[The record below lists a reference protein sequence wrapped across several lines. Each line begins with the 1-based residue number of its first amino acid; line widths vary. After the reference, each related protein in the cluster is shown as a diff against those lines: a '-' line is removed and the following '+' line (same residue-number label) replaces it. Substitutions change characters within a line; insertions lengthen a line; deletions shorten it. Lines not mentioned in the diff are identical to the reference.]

1 MRHATVI
8 VCDPC
13 FSKYA
18 GRLDMSI
25 PARSFPFRANTMWFL
40 AWFRAG
46 APLDACHPHDGFSKE
61 AAANEK
67 WIAVLRLA
75 KCEC

>member
-13 FSKYA
+13 FSKICLSTGYEYS
-18 GRLDMSI
+18 RTE
-25 PARSFPFRANTMWFL
+25 FPL
-40 AWFRAG
+40 SSEHHVVSGWFRAG
-46 APLDACHPHDGFSKE
+46 APLDACHPHDCFSKE